1 MADFGKANLTNA
13 NLRGANLT
21 NADLRGAN
29 LTNANLRGAN
39 LTNADLRSA
48 NLTSADLREAN
59 LTDVFLIEALLK
71 DTNLSEADLEGA
83 NLGSTDLRGASLVGA
98 NLKGVDFSKANLLD
112 VLIDDKAITQ
122 VDDHTTWPNGFD
134 YQSAVRMAHK
144 KQGSQKDRP
153 HIVLYEPKEDSEEE
167 EPEDST
173 YYPKDIGV
181 ETEDSIYFTED
192 DKKELRSID
201 GLMEKD
207 IAWILSHSFV
217 DNEDLINR
225 QREALSCDD
234 FFSEIMD
241 WLERIFEGRISQ
253 EEIEDVLAKIRQAE
267 EAEIKKDK
275 QLWQEIQK
283 LPKEDREGLEKIDI
297 ARRKLREKNRSLPND
312 IIMKLLDNSGNVSP

>member
-1 MADFGKANLTNA
+1 
-13 NLRGANLT
+13 
-21 NADLRGAN
+21 
-29 LTNANLRGAN
+29 
-39 LTNADLRSA
+39 
-48 NLTSADLREAN
+48 
-59 LTDVFLIEALLK
+59 
-71 DTNLSEADLEGA
+71 
-83 NLGSTDLRGASLVGA
+83 
-98 NLKGVDFSKANLLD
+98 
-112 VLIDDKAITQ
+112 
-122 VDDHTTWPNGFD
+122 
-134 YQSAVRMAHK
+134 MAHK

-297 ARRKLREKNRSLPND
+297 ARRKLREMNRSLPND